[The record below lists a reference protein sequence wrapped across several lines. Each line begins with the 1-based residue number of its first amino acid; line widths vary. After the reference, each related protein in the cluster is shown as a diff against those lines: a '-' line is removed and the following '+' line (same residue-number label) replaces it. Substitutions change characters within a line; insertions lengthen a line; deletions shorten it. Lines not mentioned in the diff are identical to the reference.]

1 MILLRDILSE
11 AVGPEFQP
19 IKLKYKFDALEPS
32 IDSETMKTHYNKH
45 YKGYI
50 EKLNASVK
58 KQSIPVVMG
67 EDMEGI
73 RNILASV
80 STYDID
86 IRNNGGGFFNH
97 TLYFDNIHPDGGNP
111 HGDILD
117 AINRDFGSYDKFKQ
131 SIHDAAQSQF
141 GSGWVWLMLH
151 NQRLY
156 ITTTPNQDNPY
167 MDVVTDM
174 PGYIIMALDVW
185 EHSYYLKYK
194 NDRAKYVDN
203 FFKVL
208 CFSSLNE
215 RYSRYINK
223 IY

>member
-1 MILLRDILSE
+1 MILLRDILIE
-11 AVGPEFQP
+11 VARTEFEP
-19 IKLKYKFDALEPS
+19 IKLKYKFDALEPA
-32 IDSETMKTHYNKH
+32 IDAETMKTHYNRH

-50 EKLNASVK
+50 EKLNAAVK
-58 KQSIPVVMG
+58 KQNIPVAMG

-73 RNILASV
+73 RNILAST

-97 TLYFDNIHPDGGNP
+97 TLYFDNIHPDGGKP
-111 HGDILD
+111 YGDVLE
-117 AINRDFGSYDKFKQ
+117 AINLEFGSYDKFKQ
-131 SIHDAAQSQF
+131 SIHDAAQRQF

-167 MDVVTDM
+167 MDVVVNT